1 MKKIL
6 VVMSTLYNGGAERS
20 LVNFLNELPQ
30 DKYEIDLLLFKREG
44 MFMKQLPSYVKVL
57 DTPKELK
64 QLYGSVKKAGA
75 LMPVKVIG
83 TAAATAL
90 TKNSREKRGFRWK
103 YFYGPRIPQMKEKYD
118 LAIAYI
124 SGEILYFLSPLKPD
138 FSRASPNVLVL
149 SRMLFDAIISS
160 YLNLTLMSSGR

>member
-64 QLYGSVKKAGA
+64 QLYGSVKKAVN
-75 LMPVKVIG
+75 LIFQVIHLDYNIRVRP
-83 TAAATAL
+83 A
-90 TKNSREKRGFRWK
+90 
-103 YFYGPRIPQMKEKYD
+103 
-118 LAIAYI
+118 
-124 SGEILYFLSPLKPD
+124 
-138 FSRASPNVLVL
+138 
-149 SRMLFDAIISS
+149 
-160 YLNLTLMSSGR
+160 

>member
-75 LMPVKVIG
+75 LMPVKVAG
-83 TAAATAL
+83 TAVATAL

-103 YFYGPRIPQMKEKYD
+103 YFYGPGIPQMKEKYD

-124 SGEILYFLSPLKPD
+124 SGKFC
-138 FSRASPNVLVL
+138 
-149 SRMLFDAIISS
+149 IS
-160 YLNLTLMSSGR
+160 LMKK

>member
-44 MFMKQLPSYVKVL
+44 MFMKQLPSYVMVL

-75 LMPVKVIG
+75 LMPVKVIEQPLRQHLQRTPVKKEDFAG
-83 TAAATAL
+83 
-90 TKNSREKRGFRWK
+90 NIFMDRESL
-103 YFYGPRIPQMKEKYD
+103 I
-118 LAIAYI
+118 
-124 SGEILYFLSPLKPD
+124 
-138 FSRASPNVLVL
+138 
-149 SRMLFDAIISS
+149 
-160 YLNLTLMSSGR
+160 

>member
-75 LMPVKVIG
+75 LMPV
-83 TAAATAL
+83 
-90 TKNSREKRGFRWK
+90 NMSFRHK
-103 YFYGPRIPQMKEKYD
+103 DRI
-118 LAIAYI
+118 YI
-124 SGEILYFLSPLKPD
+124 SATGSCFGTMKKED
-138 FSRASPNVLVL
+138 FAGNIFMDRESL
-149 SRMLFDAIISS
+149 I
-160 YLNLTLMSSGR
+160 

>member
-75 LMPVKVIG
+75 LMPVKVAG

-90 TKNSREKRGFRWK
+90 TKNSREKDRK
-103 YFYGPRIPQMKEKYD
+103 
-118 LAIAYI
+118 
-124 SGEILYFLSPLKPD
+124 S
-138 FSRASPNVLVL
+138 VV
-149 SRMLFDAIISS
+149 
-160 YLNLTLMSSGR
+160 